1 MNISK
6 KIQKKFDEHNIT
18 SSNISGEMYHSI
30 FLSVMIAE
38 STDTTMYVLGV
49 SNTLFGLFNL
59 AQVYRLKRKNSNES
73 SEKLETLVQEIAI
86 GETLK
91 IIIPLAY
98 LACFSIAYVSPNAD
112 ILGNIKN
119 SYWQFKAVD
128 DMSTAVTKLLILG
141 AIESSIALIS
151 CLFLY
156 FILNINICHV
166 YIFLC
171 KEYGRFFTWQTAFI
185 LKYLFCWISIG
196 CALDL
201 TFQFDWLMDAEKWE
215 KMMNKTVDGAA

>member
-1 MNISK
+1 MNIRLKVLILFS
-6 KIQKKFDEHNIT
+6 F
-18 SSNISGEMYHSI
+18 SGEMYHSI
-30 FLSVMIAE
+30 FLSVMIAG
-38 STDTTMYVLGV
+38 STDMTMYVLGAL
-49 SNTLFGLFNL
+49 NTLLGLFNL
-59 AQVYRLKRKNSNES
+59 IQVYRLKRKNNNES
-73 SEKLETLVQEIAI
+73 SDELATLVQEIAI

-112 ILGNIKN
+112 ILGNVKN
-119 SYWQFKAVD
+119 SYWHFQAVD
-128 DMSTAVTKLLILG
+128 DLSAAVIKLLIIV

-156 FILNINICHV
+156 FITNINVCHV

-185 LKYLFCWISIG
+185 LKYLFCWISIS
-196 CALDL
+196 CAIDL
-201 TFQFDWLMDAEKWE
+201 TFQFDWLLDREKWE
-215 KMMNKTVDGAA
+215 NMMNKTGRMMMNETVEGMA

>member
-215 KMMNKTVDGAA
+215 KMMNKTVEGAA